1 MNHSCR
7 HVRESRRGENLWT
20 IILVSRYTLTEA
32 RCMAPILLTDLMKF
46 IAASKMSFCNSFNI
60 GSSSRSKTP
69 IFGPLRYLQAIHEA
83 GQDVVGSN
91 F

>member
-1 MNHSCR
+1 M
-7 HVRESRRGENLWT
+7 
-20 IILVSRYTLTEA
+20 TEA

-46 IAASKMSFCNSFNI
+46 IAASKMSFCNSFDI
-60 GSSSRSKTP
+60 GSSTRLTTTRSV
-69 IFGPLRYLQAIHEA
+69 GPLRYLQAIHEA